1 MLSYAYHNLQQNNY
15 DDIQTEDFENIYDLL
30 ALILAKGMTE
40 QLKHG
45 FYREYVEVN
54 DNLSTIRGKVN
65 LKESYRL
72 KMQEKLKMSCSY
84 DELSE
89 NNFMNQI
96 LKSTLMYLIYHRN
109 VQRKNKDILKKVLPY
124 LANIDKIDFK
134 SIKMNSVHFT
144 RHNSTYK
151 MLVNICVMVLNE
163 CLQTSEDGHNRLAVF
178 DDDKKARLFE
188 KFVLEYY
195 RKHFLKYQPNPSEI
209 KWDTEENT
217 ELLPKMMSDICLT
230 DKRGK
235 KLIIDT
241 KYYNKIMLSRFDNDI
256 KKLRSSHLYQIFS
269 YVKNEDRDLSRNVSG
284 LLLYAK
290 TDEDINLNQKYL
302 LNGNRI
308 SVHTID
314 LYVNFDDIKRQLNLI
329 IEEWMGESRKGA

>member
-1 MLSYAYHNLQQNNY
+1 MSKNSTILIKNIYYMLSYAYHNLQQNNY

-163 CLQTSEDGHNRLAVF
+163 CLQTSEDGHN
-178 DDDKKARLFE
+178 
-188 KFVLEYY
+188 
-195 RKHFLKYQPNPSEI
+195 
-209 KWDTEENT
+209 
-217 ELLPKMMSDICLT
+217 
-230 DKRGK
+230 
-235 KLIIDT
+235 
-241 KYYNKIMLSRFDNDI
+241 
-256 KKLRSSHLYQIFS
+256 
-269 YVKNEDRDLSRNVSG
+269 
-284 LLLYAK
+284 
-290 TDEDINLNQKYL
+290 
-302 LNGNRI
+302 
-308 SVHTID
+308 
-314 LYVNFDDIKRQLNLI
+314 
-329 IEEWMGESRKGA
+329 